1 MTGNGKSRLYKV
13 YICEKNVLQL
23 CRLLD
28 LVLGVALHLNRYLF
42 ISSYKASET
51 PDYLFS
57 KGWTLRV
64 SEHDAEYRVMAQ
76 KRR

>member
-1 MTGNGKSRLYKV
+1 MFYVCSHGPKSYTGSMTGNGKSRLYKV

-57 KGWTLRV
+57 KG
-64 SEHDAEYRVMAQ
+64 
-76 KRR
+76 